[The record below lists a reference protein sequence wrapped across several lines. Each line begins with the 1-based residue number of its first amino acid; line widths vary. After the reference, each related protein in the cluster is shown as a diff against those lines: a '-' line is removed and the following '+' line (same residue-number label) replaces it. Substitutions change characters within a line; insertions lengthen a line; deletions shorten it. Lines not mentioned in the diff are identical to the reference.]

1 MAKPIIQ
8 AEDISK
14 VYRLGMLGSG
24 SVKKDIKRWWLKN
37 VTKKESKYFGGVIG
51 ENDDPDQSFWA
62 LRNVSFEIN
71 EGDVWGIIGSN
82 GAGKSTF
89 LKILSRI
96 TKPSS
101 GAIRGRGK
109 ISSLLE
115 VGTGFHPELT
125 GRENIY
131 ISGHFL
137 GMTRNDIKRN
147 FDEIV
152 AFSGVEQFIDTP
164 VKRYSSGMYVRLAF
178 AVAAHLDPDI
188 LIVDEVLAVGDA
200 EFQKR
205 CMGKMKDVSTNK
217 GRTII
222 FVSHNMQAVN
232 SLCSQAIWLQS
243 GKIKSTG
250 HAHNVINQYLGAH
263 QRKLWHQ
270 EWQPENAPGNEF
282 IRVLSVK
289 LEPDIP
295 ELGIPLN
302 ITNSL
307 KVKFTFQNNSNDVNL
322 VAGLHL
328 FTLSG
333 ECVFDVSTPPSVFK
347 QGLMEG
353 ECSIPG
359 NFLNDGSYYFSIIF
373 VKNTSEP
380 VYYLEECLYFDM
392 EDYRVNTSWFGKW
405 MGYVR
410 PQFPFFIKPVNPT
423 A

>member
-14 VYRLGMLGSG
+14 VYRLGTLGSG

-62 LRNVSFEIN
+62 LSNVSFEIN

-82 GAGKSTF
+82 GAGKSTL